1 MTKVRFNECLNKET
15 RFFNISIGVIL
26 GSCTTG
32 ITVWA
37 LKNLLFGVAA
47 SVVGAVLGSFLMKE
61 YRRLAIFKRT
71 YIGDGLVQMF
81 CLASIYLHYTSGD
94 CFKKT

>member
-26 GSCTTG
+26 GSSVTG
-32 ITVWA
+32 IAVWA

-47 SVVGAVLGSFLMKE
+47 SVVGAVIGSYLMKE
-61 YRRLAIFKRT
+61 YMRGNIQKNLYWQWLGANILLGKHIPSSYQRRIF
-71 YIGDGLVQMF
+71 
-81 CLASIYLHYTSGD
+81 
-94 CFKKT
+94 

>member
-61 YRRLAIFKRT
+61 YRLGNIQKNLYWKWLGSRVLLGKHIPSSYQRRIF
-71 YIGDGLVQMF
+71 
-81 CLASIYLHYTSGD
+81 
-94 CFKKT
+94 

>member
-1 MTKVRFNECLNKET
+1 MTKVRFNECLNKEM

-26 GSCTTG
+26 GSCVTG
-32 ITVWA
+32 VTVWV

-61 YRRLAIFKRT
+61 YMGGNIQKNLYWKWLGASFLLGGHIPSSYQRRIF
-71 YIGDGLVQMF
+71 
-81 CLASIYLHYTSGD
+81 
-94 CFKKT
+94 